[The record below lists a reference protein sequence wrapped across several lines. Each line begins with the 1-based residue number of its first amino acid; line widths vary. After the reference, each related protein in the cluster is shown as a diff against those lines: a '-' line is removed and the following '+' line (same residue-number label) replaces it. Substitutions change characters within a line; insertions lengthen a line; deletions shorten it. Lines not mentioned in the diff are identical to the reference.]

1 MSARAREIQIEVGDF
16 SVSASVHGAGETAIV
31 LGHGA
36 GGNRHSP
43 QLWRVAEALAR
54 AGRRAVL
61 YNFRYSEQG
70 RKAPDR
76 TEILERTTRAVGE
89 HVSGLS
95 GVERVVHGGR
105 SMGGR
110 IASQVV
116 ASGAPAAGLL
126 LLAYP
131 LHPPGRPERL
141 RDTHLSEIRVP
152 MLFVQGTRDAFARP
166 DLLEATLKRLGRRA
180 TLESLAE
187 ADHSFKV
194 PKRTGSSPE
203 QVERQ
208 IHDAVLSW
216 LDRCG
221 L

>member
-1 MSARAREIQIEVGDF
+1 MHAEEIRIDVGDF
-16 SVSASVHGAGETAIV
+16 SVTASVHGSGGTAIV

-36 GGNRHSP
+36 GGNRRSP
-43 QLWRVAEALAR
+43 QLWRVAEVLGAS
-54 AGRRAVL
+54 GRRVAL
-61 YNFRYSEQG
+61 YNFRYSEQR

-76 TEILERTTRAVGE
+76 TEVLERTTRAVGE
-89 HVSGLS
+89 HVAGLP
-95 GVERVVHGGR
+95 GVERLVHGGR

-141 RDTHLSEIRVP
+141 RDAHLSEIRVP
-152 MLFVQGTRDAFARP
+152 MLFVQGTRDAFARG
-166 DLLEATLKRLGRRA
+166 DLLEATLKRLGKRVS
-180 TLESLAE
+180 LEAVAE

-194 PKRTGSSPE
+194 PKRTGRSPE
-203 QVERQ
+203 QVEGQ
-208 IHDAVLSW
+208 IHGAALSW